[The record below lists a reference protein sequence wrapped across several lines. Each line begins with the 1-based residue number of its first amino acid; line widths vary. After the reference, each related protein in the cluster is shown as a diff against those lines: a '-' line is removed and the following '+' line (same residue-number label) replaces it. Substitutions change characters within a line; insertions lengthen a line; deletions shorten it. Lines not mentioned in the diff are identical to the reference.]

1 MHVEFIM
8 GETRL
13 VAEFYGAIP
22 VGEMLL
28 PKIRETEVGLNALFA
43 DGVDVYSENNV
54 AKRVIVSD
62 SSGEKE
68 IYAAPPGAY
77 KRAMPTYVLIGSE
90 QELEANVYY
99 RDFSDTAVPTNGY
112 LHLTFGEKNTYF
124 SKWYAM
130 ENVWRFAFDT
140 KSEGNARYVG
150 VLRLPKDVLVPE
162 NWRGTQSFDYTEYPL
177 LPNTFY
183 DITVESVGGH
193 RSASGIASEYRL
205 SCKGNLPTGISK
217 PKKVYPT
224 FVSNAANRITNM
236 GEFAGGRLPTDFN
249 LSNGMWRNDTMNLA
263 EWGGALGL
271 YINYY
276 TPTVLSGM
284 ALSDIEGARS
294 TFRGF
299 GKITLWYSTNT
310 SGTAWA
316 QVPSYT
322 LTCEDVGSYR
332 MWYFHFDRK
341 ITATNFM
348 IFLSEV
354 YDDWYVNLHQVNFY
368 GLDGPVIAK
377 ATSAPVRKVEEI
389 VTVSANEIAL
399 SANKVYEYVSTGSTR
414 GQLLLTL
421 GTDNRYTSPW
431 TKSVFRDVWR
441 LRFSTG
447 ATGFSSGVVL
457 HVPINVR
464 VPAAFSGDSS
474 SLYGSRFTEFYF
486 EAGYHY
492 DFSIEK
498 TTGHEYVLSYSKARA

>member
-1 MHVEFIM
+1 MHVEFIL

-13 VAEFYGAIP
+13 AAEFYGAIP

-77 KRAMPTYVLIGSE
+77 KRAMPTYVLVGPE
-90 QELEANVYY
+90 QELVANVYY
-99 RDFSDTAVPTNGY
+99 RDFSDTAVSTNGY
-112 LHLTFGEKNTYF
+112 LHLTFGEKNTFF
-124 SKWYAM
+124 SETYSM

-150 VLRLPKDVLVPE
+150 ALRLPKDVLVPE

-183 DITVESVGGH
+183 DITVESVGGS
-193 RSASGIASEYRL
+193 RSVSGIVPEYRL
-205 SCKGNLPTGISK
+205 SCKGNLPTGIPK
-217 PKKVYPT
+217 PKKVYAT
-224 FVSNAANRITNM
+224 FVNNASNRISNL

-249 LSNGMWRNDTMNLA
+249 ISNGIWRNDAVNLSA
-263 EWGGALGL
+263 WGGALGL

-276 TPTVLSGM
+276 NATVLSGM

-299 GKITLWYSTNT
+299 DKISLWYSTNT

-316 QVPSYT
+316 QVPNYT

-332 MWYFHFDRK
+332 MWYFHFDRR

-354 YDDWYVNLHQVNFY
+354 ADDWYVNLHQVNFY
-368 GLDGPVIAK
+368 GLDGPVVVEA
-377 ATSAPVRKVEEI
+377 SAPIRKTEEI
-389 VTVSANEIAL
+389 VTFSANELTPA
-399 SANKVYEYVSTGSTR
+399 ANKVYEYVTTGNTS
-414 GQLLLTL
+414 GQLLFTP

-447 ATGFSSGVVL
+447 ASGFSSGVVL
-457 HVPINVR
+457 HLPKNVR
-464 VPAAFSGDSS
+464 VPAAFAGENS
-474 SLYGSRFTEFYF
+474 SLYGSRFAEFYF
-486 EAGYHY
+486 EAGYYY
-492 DFSIEK
+492 DFTIEK
-498 TTGHEYVLSYSKARA
+498 TTGQDYVLSYSKARA